1 MKFTK
6 LASIAFAV
14 LAVAIVS
21 IACAEGTVKPT
32 VESNQIT
39 ATATL
44 TSDSDQQT
52 SEIQPF
58 VAELI
63 DMNVLFP
70 ADGETVNTDTI
81 RVLIESSI
89 DSQIDINGV
98 LAEANLDGTFFSDL
112 TLEDG
117 LNFIEVTGINL
128 DGSIDSEQLVIF
140 SDLISELAALSV
152 VSPQDGAI
160 TVETSIVVTGI
171 TSVDSVVQVNGVET
185 SPDSIGIF
193 EVTIELASGSNLIE
207 VTAINLA
214 GESVTRELVVFS
226 QPE

>member
-1 MKFTK
+1 
-6 LASIAFAV
+6 
-14 LAVAIVS
+14 
-21 IACAEGTVKPT
+21 
-32 VESNQIT
+32 
-39 ATATL
+39 
-44 TSDSDQQT
+44 
-52 SEIQPF
+52 
-58 VAELI
+58 
-63 DMNVLFP
+63 MNVLFP

-171 TSVDSVVQVNGVET
+171 TSVDSVVHVNGVET
-185 SPDSIGIF
+185 SPISTGIF